1 MQENKGISI
10 VDAFMA
16 LEDIDDEVVAQEV
29 KTIKRNK
36 ALKESLKEEKKVIKL
51 DISGDNMYDKGQ
63 AYFYARTGDHVD
75 INGVKYEIIE
85 DREHKIG
92 YSDEILLKNLETG
105 ETTLIAKKD
114 FIKDAQ
120 LLKEGCV
127 DCKEEVEEDDG
138 AFSRGQGSYLLPK
151 EVIFTASEVA
161 LDTDD
166 EDPEERLSDL
176 LSDRY
181 GYCHFGF
188 KYEVKNNEN
197 GEPSEFR
204 CYDIEWDTS
213 ESLKEKHVCEKC
225 GKNPCECVEE
235 SCEVKEDNKAVAIK
249 EGLKDDIENRVE
261 ELRDS
266 CKDMSRQELLDS
278 ARNEHT
284 YALGSKNSE
293 EATMHEI
300 NADAY
305 RILAKEK
312 EGLKEDD
319 GLGTAWFNLVL
330 IDPETGDWYQVEDSM
345 PERVIAAMTMTLQDC
360 LEYFQQRYDDK
371 IVDIKK
377 AGWSRESLEESK
389 LDEMAKLPYHVLAW
403 KLNEIIASMNH
414 EGAYYDSGW
423 LYIWPDGETQEDC
436 REDFNDKESYEELRE
451 LFEKVYKRYHKDGL
465 YTSDQRIVDYAH
477 AVDQKL
483 GLEPIQNLGKVK
495 AKDNE
500 GDDPY
505 AYGESLK
512 ENVKVE
518 EEKID
523 EAPISTLEPEFDSR
537 KSFYKKA
544 IVDERPDGT
553 KILYSY
559 DTPVAMIKNGEVT
572 LGKMTNRGYPFAVW
586 NYSQT
591 TLRHVKEFLKQN
603 GFTADSTKQM
613 AQDYKCDF
621 IRESLSEDLKLDLT
635 ANNKEEIVEKG
646 REALEKS
653 EDEPELQVVDVNADT
668 VEDLKDDY
676 VGDIILKCN
685 KCGFVFFKDKED
697 IVKDEKTGLYNI
709 EDTCSHCGAKE
720 GFKLGGQVASA
731 DVDAEKA
738 DEQDLTKDAPKE
750 EETIEVEKEETLESP
765 VEGVE
770 EENKKTT
777 LIATESLDTRSLV
790 EKLEDFDE
798 VSFDKLVNKYF
809 NKVFENVESYK
820 TTNCK
825 FENNSILVE
834 GTIKFKSGKEK
845 ATAFKLSENKQNK
858 HTVRFDCVNESLAN
872 QDKAF
877 SLVGKVLRNRL
888 MCESFSC
895 NYKVKKLD
903 EELLVRERFG
913 LKEKKVKKEKE
924 VK

>member
-120 LLKEGCV
+120 LLKEECE
-127 DCKEEVEEDDG
+127 DCKEEKVEETCEI
-138 AFSRGQGSYLLPK
+138 K
-151 EVIFTASEVA
+151 E
-161 LDTDD
+161 
-166 EDPEERLSDL
+166 EE
-176 LSDRY
+176 
-181 GYCHFGF
+181 
-188 KYEVKNNEN
+188 K
-197 GEPSEFR
+197 
-204 CYDIEWDTS
+204 
-213 ESLKEKHVCEKC
+213 VCEKC

-235 SCEVKEDNKAVAIK
+235 SCEVKESI
-249 EGLKDDIENRVE
+249 KDDIDARVE

-266 CKDMSRQELLDS
+266 CKDMSRQELLDQ
-278 ARNEHT
+278 ARNEHVF
-284 YALGSKNSE
+284 ALGSKDPKES
-293 EATMHEI
+293 TMHEI

-319 GLGTAWFNLVL
+319 GLGTAWFNLTL

-465 YTSDQRIVDYAH
+465 YTNDQRIVDYAH

-512 ENVKVE
+512 ETVKVE

-635 ANNKEEIVEKG
+635 TNNKEEIVEKG

-668 VEDLKDDY
+668 IEDLKDDY

-738 DEQDLTKDAPKE
+738 DEQDLTVDAQVEDDNNVEAPE
-750 EETIEVEKEETLESP
+750 EEI
-765 VEGVE
+765 
-770 EENKKTT
+770 KKTT
-777 LIATESLDTRSLV
+777 VIATESLDTRSLV

-809 NKVFENVESYK
+809 NKVLENVESYK

-845 ATAFKLSENKQNK
+845 ATSFKLSENKQNK

-913 LKEKKVKKEKE
+913 LKEKKVKKE